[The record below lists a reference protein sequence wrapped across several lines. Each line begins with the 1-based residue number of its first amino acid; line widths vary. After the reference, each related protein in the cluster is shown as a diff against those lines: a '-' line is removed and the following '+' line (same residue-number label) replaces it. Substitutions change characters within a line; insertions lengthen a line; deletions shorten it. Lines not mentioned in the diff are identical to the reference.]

1 MASKDNV
8 RTVRIKHVY
17 LMKGR
22 LKLRYI
28 SPISLILMQ
37 STTIVFPH
45 YNARSVF
52 TAVKQLFEGR
62 LGLNAVRCDEDRWT
76 IEARKGAWISPL
88 SEKIHCKVEATGT
101 TSCKVVVES
110 SSRSILNLIFGF
122 GSNKRN
128 VSDLSDA
135 IQNAVFRL
143 MTDGEIK
150 MNNNPIKLKPQDIK
164 FRSNR

>member
-1 MASKDNV
+1 MAW
-8 RTVRIKHVY
+8 
-17 LMKGR
+17 L
-22 LKLRYI
+22 
-28 SPISLILMQ
+28 
-37 STTIVFPH
+37 
-45 YNARSVF
+45 
-52 TAVKQLFEGR
+52 
-62 LGLNAVRCDEDRWT
+62 
-76 IEARKGAWISPL
+76 SPL
-88 SEKIHCKVEATGT
+88 SEKIHCKVVATGT

-128 VSDLSDA
+128 VSDLSDD
-135 IQNAVFRL
+135 IQNAVYRL